1 MVAFWL
7 LAAGMV
13 LLAGAVVLIPLRR
26 PHDAVADVSRD
37 AVNARIFRERLADL
51 DAEHRAGGVDD
62 LQYRQLRAEL
72 ERTLLV
78 DVPQAAMSRVSGNP
92 LAVKLAGA
100 AALCVP
106 LLTLGYYY
114 VSSYRGETGEW
125 LALQQQMDEAVTR
138 AMRRPDEL
146 PALARAD
153 LIGFTR
159 VLQARLLEDGMR
171 DPDGLYLL
179 GNAYLQLRQLPAA
192 LTALGRA
199 FELNPQ
205 RPDIMLAYAQAM
217 ILTQDERLSQAGVGL
232 LHTVLQI
239 NPNHQGALMLLGFG
253 SFNAGAYE
261 EAIQVWQRLLALRA
275 PDSEG
280 AQLLRN
286 SIARA
291 EQLLAP
297 EPAPAPAPA
306 AAPATGPRIA
316 VTVDLAPTLRA
327 RLTEQDTLFIF
338 ARAASGPPMPL
349 AAVRQPVRGFPIQV
363 TLDDSQAVTPSLKLS
378 NFQQVVVGARIS
390 KAGSVTAQS
399 GDLQGVTAT
408 LSLQNGLQAVSLIID
423 QVVQ

>member
-1 MVAFWL
+1 V
-7 LAAGMV
+7 
-13 LLAGAVVLIPLRR
+13 
-26 PHDAVADVSRD
+26 
-37 AVNARIFRERLADL
+37 
-51 DAEHRAGGVDD
+51 
-62 LQYRQLRAEL
+62 
-72 ERTLLV
+72 
-78 DVPQAAMSRVSGNP
+78 SRVSGNP

-146 PALARAD
+146 PELARAD

-159 VLQARLLEDGMR
+159 VLQARLLEAGMR

-217 ILTQDERLSQAGVGL
+217 ILTQDERLSRAGIGL

-316 VTVDLAPTLRA
+316 VTVDLAPALRA

-338 ARAASGPPMPL
+338 ARAANGPPMPL
-349 AAVRQPVRGFPIQV
+349 AAVRQPVQGFPIQV

>member
-51 DAEHRAGGVDD
+51 DAEHRAGAVDD

-78 DVPQAAMSRVSGNP
+78 DVPQAAVSRVSGNP

-100 AALCVP
+100 AALLVP

-146 PALARAD
+146 PELARAD

-159 VLQARLLEDGMR
+159 VLQARLLEAGMR

-316 VTVDLAPTLRA
+316 VTVDLASALRA

-338 ARAASGPPMPL
+338 ARAANGPPMPL
-349 AAVRQPVRGFPIQV
+349 AAVRQPVQGFPIQV

-399 GDLQGVTAT
+399 GDLQGATAT
-408 LSLQNGLQAVSLIID
+408 LNLQNGLQAVSLIID

>member
-1 MVAFWL
+1 
-7 LAAGMV
+7 
-13 LLAGAVVLIPLRR
+13 
-26 PHDAVADVSRD
+26 
-37 AVNARIFRERLADL
+37 
-51 DAEHRAGGVDD
+51 
-62 LQYRQLRAEL
+62 
-72 ERTLLV
+72 
-78 DVPQAAMSRVSGNP
+78 
-92 LAVKLAGA
+92 
-100 AALCVP
+100 
-106 LLTLGYYY
+106 
-114 VSSYRGETGEW
+114 
-125 LALQQQMDEAVTR
+125 
-138 AMRRPDEL
+138 
-146 PALARAD
+146 
-153 LIGFTR
+153 
-159 VLQARLLEDGMR
+159 MR

-297 EPAPAPAPA
+297 EPAPTPAPA
-306 AAPATGPRIA
+306 AAPATGPRIT
-316 VTVDLAPTLRA
+316 VTVDLAPALRA

-338 ARAASGPPMPL
+338 ARAANGPPMPL

-363 TLDDSQAVTPSLKLS
+363 TLDDSQAMTPSLKLS

-408 LSLQNGLQAVSLIID
+408 LSLQNGLQAVSLVID

>member
-26 PHDAVADVSRD
+26 PHDGVADVSRD

-78 DVPQAAMSRVSGNP
+78 DVPQAAVSRVSGNP

-146 PALARAD
+146 PELARAD

-159 VLQARLLEDGMR
+159 VLQARLLEAGMR

-280 AQLLRN
+280 AQ
-286 SIARA
+286 
-291 EQLLAP
+291 
-297 EPAPAPAPA
+297 
-306 AAPATGPRIA
+306 
-316 VTVDLAPTLRA
+316 
-327 RLTEQDTLFIF
+327 
-338 ARAASGPPMPL
+338 
-349 AAVRQPVRGFPIQV
+349 
-363 TLDDSQAVTPSLKLS
+363 
-378 NFQQVVVGARIS
+378 
-390 KAGSVTAQS
+390 
-399 GDLQGVTAT
+399 
-408 LSLQNGLQAVSLIID
+408 
-423 QVVQ
+423 